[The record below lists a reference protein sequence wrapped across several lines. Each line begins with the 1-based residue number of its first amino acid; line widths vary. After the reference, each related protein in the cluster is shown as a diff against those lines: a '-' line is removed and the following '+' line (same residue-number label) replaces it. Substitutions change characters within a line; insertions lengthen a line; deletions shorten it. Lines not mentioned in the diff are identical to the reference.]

1 MESGIGKRRTDVLAA
16 VTVDHVNP
24 VGRELLRALDDVRD
38 HRPPRERLE
47 DLRDFRP
54 HAFAEP
60 GGKDNDG

>member
-1 MESGIGKRRTDVLAA
+1 VLAA